1 MKKFLGFLI
10 LVWLCQ
16 NYLIPD
22 VVGAIPPIIPIY
34 FSNVDPDNLSSF
46 CYPADCIYGTEN
58 NTVSPY
64 CWKVWCVGG
73 SNITFYYNTTDYIGF
88 KAELQFS
95 FNRVSNKKALQN
107 WSWSIVHNTYEHIQ
121 SLIVNWV
128 FCIPIRQA
136 FTPFFTITQANTSI
150 TIARSYGDLP
160 IDDNDSTIQINVWEL
175 DQIGDTECN
184 SSDLQRWGPI
194 VNIVF
199 EDLSTTESELIAPT
213 TGKSTSFPEPIY
225 KKQVPS
231 SHLGV
236 FLHYIWAPVI
246 GLICAILLGLLV
258 RYKKNVKEVGH
269 HRLP

>member
-1 MKKFLGFLI
+1 MERRIIQFLLIVGKFGVLVAVTLHSITIQQTI
-10 LVWLCQ
+10 LDSR
-16 NYLIPD
+16 P
-22 VVGAIPPIIPIY
+22 
-34 FSNVDPDNLSSF
+34 
-46 CYPADCIYGTEN
+46 
-58 NTVSPY
+58 
-64 CWKVWCVGG
+64 
-73 SNITFYYNTTDYIGF
+73 
-88 KAELQFS
+88 S
-95 FNRVSNKKALQN
+95 FNFPSTEYPIRKLFKN